1 MNLPPSAPVPGFS
14 APAAG
19 FEAPFDLLQ
28 ACHEKVLRMSDLL
41 ERLVAHVEARGAD
54 ANARS
59 AAADVLR
66 YFDLAAPK
74 HHEDEELHVFPALLA
89 QGDARQCEAVARL
102 QEEHQRFERDWA
114 RLRTVLQAWQGGA
127 AATVA
132 DEEVRRLA
140 ADFAAMNRAHVEL
153 EETLTYPAARSLLDA
168 RALARMGA
176 EMQARRRN

>member
-1 MNLPPSAPVPGFS
+1 VNLPPSAPVPGFS

-89 QGDARQCEAVARL
+89 QDDARQCEAVAQL
-102 QEEHQRFERDWA
+102 QEEHRRFERDWA
-114 RLRTVLQAWQGGA
+114 RLRTVLQAWRTGA
-127 AATVA
+127 ASPIAR
-132 DEEVRRLA
+132 EEVRRLA
-140 ADFAAMNRAHVEL
+140 AEFAAMNRGHVEL

-168 RALARMGA
+168 QTLARMGA
-176 EMQARRRN
+176 EMQARRRG

>member
-1 MNLPPSAPVPGFS
+1 MLSGKLS
-14 APAAG
+14 SSG
-19 FEAPFDLLQ
+19 WRSTGE
-28 ACHEKVLRMSDLL
+28 ST
-41 ERLVAHVEARGAD
+41 VAIASSENPY

-59 AAADVLR
+59 AAPDVLR

-102 QEEHQRFERDWA
+102 QEEHQRFGRDWA

-127 AATVA
+127 AAPVA

-140 ADFAAMNRAHVEL
+140 ADFAAMNRGHVEL

-168 RALARMGA
+168 QALARMGA